1 MSQRYVRLDDRL
13 LHTEV
18 LYSCIHHW
26 KIEHLI
32 LSSYLPLL
40 NEMEPELSLPD
51 GVTSISLTPDA
62 FSLEQLGNE
71 RPTLILLG
79 TPRDLLEIM
88 NKGLK
93 TTEVFLANREKRPK
107 TVPLSET
114 YHIDRDECIQLKTIQ
129 NLDVNLILQRVP
141 ALTPRLIHEN
151 LLNLL

>member
-18 LYSCIHHW
+18 LFSCLHHW
-26 KIEHLI
+26 KIKHLI

-40 NEMEPELSLPD
+40 NEMEPGLSLPD
-51 GVTSISLTPDA
+51 GVTCISLTPDA
-62 FSLEQLGNE
+62 FSLKQLGDG

-88 NKGLK
+88 DKGLK
-93 TTEVFLANREKRPK
+93 TTEIYLANREKRPK

-114 YHIDRDECIQLKTIQ
+114 YHVDRDECTQLKAIQ
-129 NLDVNLILQRVP
+129 NLGVNLILQRVP
-141 ALTPRLIHEN
+141 ALAPRLVHPN
-151 LLNLL
+151 LLNLS